1 MLFSISLDCGF
12 FLTCRSRYNLKRRV
26 ASLPP
31 LSSEIFAEKVLTAQ
45 ASSSAE
51 AAKASFEKLCTACQ
65 RTYYSENAYQNHLG
79 SQKHRLRISALQTG
93 AGAAKDDE
101 TSSVLSSTISLGE
114 PISLGPKET
123 IDPEAEAEFSK
134 VVNGIKD
141 TKIDDSGPVSSRP
154 SRPHHSAAE
163 VRSEHPLSQPPA
175 ADSVTPADSATP
187 DVESESKVLLNR
199 CLFCNY
205 DSPSLKLSVMHMTK
219 FHGLFIPEQPY
230 LVDLEGLVGYL
241 YQKINVLHECL
252 YCHKFKGSVSGIQ
265 THMRDKGHCMIAFE
279 SEEEMIEVGQF
290 YDFRSSYSDAEDDD
304 EDNNEMEGVKE
315 TSSGDVKIGAQGSK
329 PLKTVIS
336 SSNGDEEM
344 DDGDENAEGWETDS
358 SASSLD
364 SEDLTAVPIDHSHA
378 FQRLPLH
385 RHHSLTDPRPHR
397 TVDGFHSHA
406 HSHHAVF
413 RSEYELHLP
422 SGRTAGHR
430 SLSRYYRQNLHSYPT
445 PAERI
450 ETRIL
455 ESAAHSSGDEMMM
468 DNNDRGRALTTRAN
482 GGTGMLGVTDAKK
495 REIQIV
501 EKRERKREH
510 RARKQ
515 FEWGVNKQ
523 GNNQKHFRDPLLQ

>member
-1 MLFSISLDCGF
+1 M
-12 FLTCRSRYNLKRRV
+12 
-26 ASLPP
+26 PP

-51 AAKASFEKLCTACQ
+51 AAKASFEKPCTACQ
-65 RTYYSENAYQNHLG
+65 KTYYSANAFQNHLG

-93 AGAAKDDE
+93 DGATIDDE
-101 TSSVLSSTISLGE
+101 TSSVLSSTISLGD
-114 PISLGPKET
+114 PISLVPSET

-134 VVNGIKD
+134 VVNGIKE
-141 TKIDDSGPVSSRP
+141 TKIDDSELVSSRL
-154 SRPHHSAAE
+154 SRPRHSAASD
-163 VRSEHPLSQPPA
+163 RSKYPISQPA
-175 ADSVTPADSATP
+175 VANSATSGTEP
-187 DVESESKVLLNR
+187 EFISSKVLLNR

-230 LVDLEGLVGYL
+230 LVNLEGLIGYL
-241 YQKINVLHECL
+241 YQKIDVLHECL
-252 YCHKFKGSVSGIQ
+252 YCHKLKASVSAIQ
-265 THMRDKGHCMIAFE
+265 THMRDKGHCMIAFD

-290 YDFRSSYSDAEDDD
+290 YDFRSSYSDSEDDG
-304 EDNNEMEGVKE
+304 EDNDEVEDVKEDSAGGVKL
-315 TSSGDVKIGAQGSK
+315 GARGSK
-329 PLKTVIS
+329 ALKTVIT

-344 DDGDENAEGWETDS
+344 AEGDENAEGWETDS

-364 SEDLTAVPIDHSHA
+364 SADLTAVPIDHSHA
-378 FQRLPLH
+378 FQRLLLH

-450 ETRIL
+450 ETRML
-455 ESAAHSSGDEMMM
+455 QSAAHSSDEEMAVGS
-468 DNNDRGRALTTRAN
+468 NERGRVLTTRAN

-495 REIQIV
+495 REIQTI

-523 GNNQKHFRDPLLQ
+523 SNSQKHFRDPLLQ

>member
-1 MLFSISLDCGF
+1 M
-12 FLTCRSRYNLKRRV
+12 
-26 ASLPP
+26 
-31 LSSEIFAEKVLTAQ
+31 TAQ

-79 SQKHRLRISALQTG
+79 SQKHRLRISALQNG
-93 AGAAKDDE
+93 GGAAKDDE
-101 TSSVLSSTISLGE
+101 TGSVISSTISLGE
-114 PISLGPKET
+114 PVSLAPKET

-134 VVNGIKD
+134 VVNGIME
-141 TKIDDSGPVSSRP
+141 TKIDDSEPVSARP

-163 VRSEHPLSQPPA
+163 DRLEHPLSQPA
-175 ADSVTPADSATP
+175 ASDSNKPEQISTEIPI
-187 DVESESKVLLNR
+187 NR

-241 YQKINVLHECL
+241 YQKINMLHECL
-252 YCHKFKGSVSGIQ
+252 YCHKIKASTSGIQ

-304 EDNNEMEGVKE
+304 DDDDGRDNDEMVDVKGGVKL
-315 TSSGDVKIGAQGSK
+315 GSRGPK
-329 PLKTVIS
+329 PLKTVITN
-336 SSNGDEEM
+336 SNGDQEM
-344 DDGDENAEGWETDS
+344 DVDEGDENAEGWETDS

-364 SEDLTAVPIDHSHA
+364 SADLTAVPIDHSHA
-378 FQRLPLH
+378 FQRLPMH

-406 HSHHAVF
+406 HNHHAVF

-445 PAERI
+445 PAERM
-450 ETRIL
+450 ETQRML
-455 ESAAHSSGDEMMM
+455 ENAAHSSDDDKMAI
-468 DNNDRGRALTTRAN
+468 DSPNNDRGRALTTRAN
-482 GGTGMLGVTDAKK
+482 GGMGMIGVSDAKK
-495 REIQIV
+495 REIQAV

-523 GNNQKHFRDPLLQ
+523 SNSQKHFRDPLLQ